1 MQTFQR
7 QSFSRELVCS
17 MFFRRL
23 VLVLGFLFSSCFMGM
38 GLNGAEALRID
49 SISTYGLT
57 SNATTMIELRGVGI
71 DSSLRL
77 WLPFDSQQK
86 LVKVTPNEA
95 TMELSLGEV
104 PDQIIWGLF
113 QTDRAVDVPKRF
125 AVDRFPSQGFS
136 ESVATLPM
144 AVNGSLA
151 GNESKAIQVTLK
163 TGEQLLA
170 DIQAR
175 RLGATFQPLLRITDD
190 MGRQVASS
198 GPQLSRDGDAAC
210 SYTATRDGNYKV
222 ILQDLTFAAPAGNFR
237 IRLSIKGVDGALKPE
252 VVANAAIPSYPSA
265 ASALGWPVAGF
276 AVSGRPI
283 LDVSAKVAGE
293 APKNDLGLVSSWTR
307 LDLKDIKAEA
317 LANVGEVFRVP
328 ALPCIVRGVLKN
340 NSKLKMLVACGA
352 GKPVEAEVW
361 GARLSA
367 DVDTRLRITA
377 MDGRELASG
386 DDSPGT
392 PDSLARFGGD
402 ANVAEAIVEL
412 DSLIPIAA
420 EGANFELMIH
430 QAPTGVALLDIETP
444 QASTVVGGWAIAT
457 LKIARQGVNSPII
470 LSGRSLGLEANSAVE
485 VPEVVI
491 PPGKDRA
498 LIAMRLSDRAAPKT
512 SWVALA
518 GQYPDKETGRVSIAG
533 IGSRK
538 IRASGVNE
546 SLLSVSQTLS
556 PLSLEPSWQKREGE
570 VWELTAGL
578 QYPLPMSW
586 KFSWIVDNAAATG
599 LLLPEAMAS
608 WKLKGELVSNQN
620 IPRTNPQD
628 GNSPLD
634 MQKALQLVGGDGAVL
649 MLKDAKSW
657 SFSVPA
663 SALEDDFQVA
673 VKWTLT
679 DAADQP
685 LSVPFST
692 PIQNVRIT
700 RPLKISLAKAVTEP
714 WQYTKEIAD
723 AGVMVKVE
731 RSKGVEGM
739 VTLRW
744 EGLPQGVAA
753 VTAQSDNASEVS
765 EIKLPFPDFSKQ
777 PAGSKVDGLKIVA
790 EWKPANRPDAP
801 PYISPP
807 TALPSLMFP

>member
-1 MQTFQR
+1 
-7 QSFSRELVCS
+7 

-23 VLVLGFLFSSCFMGM
+23 VLALGVIFSLFSTAIGAK
-38 GLNGAEALRID
+38 GAESLRID
-49 SISTYGLT
+49 SVSTYGFT
-57 SNATTMIELRGVGI
+57 TNATTVIELRGVGI

-86 LVKVTPNEA
+86 LVKVAPNEA

-104 PDQIIWGLF
+104 PDQFVWGLF

-125 AVDRFPSQGFS
+125 ALDRFPNQGFS
-136 ESVATLPM
+136 ESVAMLPV
-144 AVNGSLA
+144 AINGSLA
-151 GNESKAIQVTLK
+151 GNESKVIQVTLK
-163 TGEQLLA
+163 AGEQLLA
-170 DIQAR
+170 DVQAR

-198 GPQLSRDGDAAC
+198 GPLLSRDGDATC
-210 SYTATRDGNYKV
+210 THIATRDGNYKV
-222 ILQDLTFAAPAGNFR
+222 VLQDLTFAAPAGNFR
-237 IRLSIKGVDGALKPE
+237 LRLGFKGVDGILKPE
-252 VVANAAIPSYPSA
+252 VVALAAAPSYPSP
-265 ASALGWPVAGF
+265 ASDLGWPVAGF
-276 AVSGRPI
+276 SVSGRPI
-283 LDVSAKVAGE
+283 LDVSAKAIGE
-293 APKNDLGLVSSWTR
+293 APKNDLGLVTSWTR
-307 LDLKDIKAEA
+307 LDLKDLKAEA

-340 NSKLKMLVACGA
+340 NTKLKMLVACGA

-377 MDGRELASG
+377 IDGRELASG

-392 PDSLARFGGD
+392 PDSLARFGGE

-420 EGANFELMIH
+420 EGAHFELMIH

-444 QASTVVGGWAIAT
+444 QANTVVGGWALAT
-457 LKIARQGVNSPII
+457 LKIARQGVTSPII
-470 LSGRSLGLEANSAVE
+470 LSGRSLGLAENSAVE
-485 VPEVVI
+485 VPEVVL

-498 LIAMRLSDRAAPKT
+498 LIAIRLNDRAAPKT
-512 SWVALA
+512 SWIALA
-518 GQYPDKETGRVSIAG
+518 GQYPDKEAGRVTIAG
-533 IGSRK
+533 FSTRK
-538 IRASGVNE
+538 IRASGINE

-556 PLSLEPSWQKREGE
+556 PLSLEPSWQKRDGE

-578 QYPLPMSW
+578 QYPLPLSW
-586 KFSWIVDNAAATG
+586 KFSWTVDNAAATG
-599 LLLPEAMAS
+599 FQLPEAMAS

-634 MQKALQLVGGDGAVL
+634 MQKALQLVGGEGAAL

-657 SFSVPA
+657 NFSVPA

-685 LSVPFST
+685 LAVPFST
-692 PIQNVRIT
+692 PIQNVRIV
-700 RPLKISLAKAVTEP
+700 RPLKISLVNAVAEP
-714 WQYTKEIAD
+714 WQYTKEITD
-723 AGVMVKVE
+723 AGVMVKLE
-731 RSKGVEGM
+731 RSKGVEGT

-744 EGLPQGVAA
+744 DGLPQGVAT
-753 VTAQSDNASEVS
+753 VTAQSDHAAEVA

-777 PAGSKVDGLKIVA
+777 PAGSKVEGLKIVA
-790 EWKPANRPDAP
+790 EWKPASRPDAP
-801 PYISPP
+801 PYVSPP
-807 TALPSLMFP
+807 VALPPLMFP